1 MYFACAGGESHR
13 SDRSSVATKRHSRSF
28 ATKRHRKH
36 IGIIHSV
43 CAFCASLWLKKMTQL
58 TKARAAEILQALRE
72 RYVLVLG
79 DVMLDEFVWGDV
91 TRISP
96 DAPVPVVD
104 VRRESMH
111 LGGAANVLAN
121 LVALGA
127 RGSVVGV
134 VGNDAAGRRLQTGLS
149 ELGIQDQYL
158 VVDESRPSTTKTRII
173 AHSQLVVRADR
184 ESRSPVTGK
193 LEEKIVASLKDALQH
208 AHAFVVSDYDKGVVT
223 PRILNEILPVAYEQV
238 PVLIDPKLRNFN
250 SYRPATLVTP
260 NHLEA
265 LRMSDSEDHSDDG
278 SHHAA
283 KVIREKLGCD
293 AVLITRGDRGMM
305 LLEGDGPP
313 VYVETAAREVYD
325 VTGAGDTVIAA
336 LASALAS
343 GAKMIEA
350 ASFAN
355 HAAGVVVGKVGTATA
370 TADELLSTFEI

>member
-1 MYFACAGGESHR
+1 MN
-13 SDRSSVATKRHSRSF
+13 
-28 ATKRHRKH
+28 
-36 IGIIHSV
+36 
-43 CAFCASLWLKKMTQL
+43 QL
-58 TKARAAEILQALRE
+58 TKTRAAEILQNLRD

-96 DAPVPVVD
+96 EAPVPVVD

-121 LVALGA
+121 LLALGA
-127 RGSVVGV
+127 RGAVVGV
-134 VGNDAAGRRLQTGLS
+134 VGNDAAGRKLQTGLRD
-149 ELGIQDQYL
+149 LGVQDQYL
-158 VVDESRPSTTKTRII
+158 LVDESRPSTTKTRII

-193 LEEKIVASLKDALQH
+193 LEEKIVTCLKEALKQ
-208 AHAFVVSDYDKGVVT
+208 ADAFVVSDYDKGVVT
-223 PRILNEILPVAYEQV
+223 PAILREILPVAYEQA
-238 PVLIDPKLRNFN
+238 PVLVDPKLRNFN
-250 SYRPATLVTP
+250 AYRPATLVTP

-305 LLEGDGPP
+305 LLEGDGQP

-325 VTGAGDTVIAA
+325 VTGAGDTVIATLAGA
-336 LASALAS
+336 LAT
-343 GAKMIEA
+343 GATMLEA
-350 ASFAN
+350 ATLAN
-355 HAAGVVVGKVGTATA
+355 HAAGIVVGKVGTATA
-370 TADELLSTFEI
+370 TAAELLDSFHG

>member
-1 MYFACAGGESHR
+1 MS
-13 SDRSSVATKRHSRSF
+13 
-28 ATKRHRKH
+28 
-36 IGIIHSV
+36 
-43 CAFCASLWLKKMTQL
+43 QL
-58 TKARAAEILQALRE
+58 TKTRAAEILQNLRD

-96 DAPVPVVD
+96 EAPVPVVD

-127 RGSVVGV
+127 RGSAVGV
-134 VGNDAAGRRLQTGLS
+134 VGDDAAGKRMQSGLS
-149 ELGIQDQYL
+149 DLGIKDQYL
-158 VVDESRPSTTKTRII
+158 FVDESRPSTTKTRII

-193 LEEKIVASLKDALQH
+193 LEDKIISCLKDALSY
-208 AHAFVVSDYDKGVVT
+208 ADAFVVSDYDKGVVT
-223 PRILNEILPVAYEQV
+223 PRILREILPVAYERV

-265 LRMSDSEDHSDDG
+265 LRMSDTEDHSDDG

-343 GAKMIEA
+343 GATMVEA

-355 HAAGVVVGKVGTATA
+355 HAAGIVVGKVGTATA
-370 TADELLSTFEI
+370 TADELLSTFEA

>member
-1 MYFACAGGESHR
+1 MYPARACNEGYGRNR
-13 SDRSSVATKRHSRSF
+13 SPFVL
-28 ATKRHRKH
+28 
-36 IGIIHSV
+36 I
-43 CAFCASLWLKKMTQL
+43 MPQL
-58 TKARAAEILQALRE
+58 TKTRAAEISKALQD

-96 DAPVPVVD
+96 EAPVPVVD
-104 VRRESMH
+104 VRRESVH

-134 VGNDAAGRRLQTGLS
+134 VGNDGPGHRLQNELR
-149 ELGIQDQYL
+149 ELGATDGCLI
-158 VVDESRPSTTKTRII
+158 VDETRPSTTKTRII

-184 ESRSPVTGK
+184 ESRIPVTSK
-193 LEEKIVASLKDALQH
+193 IEDQIVACLKEALKH
-208 AHAFVVSDYDKGVVT
+208 ADAFVVSDYDKGVVT
-223 PRILNEILPVAYEQV
+223 PRILREILPVAYEQV

-260 NHLEA
+260 NHFEA
-265 LRMSDSEDHSDDG
+265 LRMSNSEDHSDDG
-278 SHHAA
+278 SHTAA

-305 LLEGDGPP
+305 LLEADGRP

-336 LASALAS
+336 LAGALAC
-343 GAKMIEA
+343 GATMVEA

-355 HAAGVVVGKVGTATA
+355 HAAGIVVGKVGTATA
-370 TADELLSTFEI
+370 TAEELMGTFAADERG

>member
-1 MYFACAGGESHR
+1 MS
-13 SDRSSVATKRHSRSF
+13 
-28 ATKRHRKH
+28 
-36 IGIIHSV
+36 
-43 CAFCASLWLKKMTQL
+43 QL
-58 TKARAAEILQALRE
+58 SKTRAAEILQNLRD
-72 RYVLVLG
+72 RYVVVLG

-96 DAPVPVVD
+96 EAPVPVVD

-121 LVALGA
+121 LAALGA

-134 VGNDAAGRRLQTGLS
+134 VGNDAAGRRLQTGLRD
-149 ELGIQDQYL
+149 LGVEDQYL
-158 VVDESRPSTTKTRII
+158 LVDESRPSTTKTRII

-193 LEEKIVASLKDALQH
+193 LEEKIVSSLKEALKE
-208 AHAFVVSDYDKGVVT
+208 ADAFVVSDYDKGVVT
-223 PRILNEILPVAYEQV
+223 PSILREILPVAYEQV

-265 LRMSDSEDHSDDG
+265 LRMSDSEDTTDDG
-278 SHHAA
+278 SHQAA

-305 LLEGDGPP
+305 LLEGDAEP
-313 VYVETAAREVYD
+313 VFVETAAREVYD
-325 VTGAGDTVIAA
+325 VTGAGDTVIATLAGA
-336 LASALAS
+336 LAT
-343 GAKMIEA
+343 GATMLEA
-350 ASFAN
+350 AQLAN
-355 HAAGVVVGKVGTATA
+355 HAAGIVVGKVGTATV
-370 TADELLSTFEI
+370 TAAELLDSFD